1 MGKHSGRHA
10 LGTRLRELGF
20 DLAEEQLNDVF
31 KRFKALADVKKGI
44 TDEDISA
51 LAGDEAHQPTTI
63 WELQDLQ
70 VRCCRAAG
78 PSHFLGTR
86 VKHMHALYGDAHW
99 RLFGRQVVCG
109 TLGLQTATVKMR
121 GPDGISHVSSSIGV
135 GEPAT
140 SLGTCGDVGVPRC

>member
-10 LGTRLRELGF
+10 LATRLRELGF
-20 DLAEEQLNDVF
+20 ELAEEQLNDVF

-70 VRCCRAAG
+70 ARGHSVEELMTPTVT
-78 PSHFLGTR
+78 PSR
-86 VKHMHALYGDAHW
+86 
-99 RLFGRQVVCG
+99 
-109 TLGLQTATVKMR
+109 
-121 GPDGISHVSSSIGV
+121 
-135 GEPAT
+135 
-140 SLGTCGDVGVPRC
+140 